1 MDRRVYLRV
10 CKRLLTEQQRRRK
23 KIKFFFFGM
32 YQTPASKQ
40 RKKKTKRLRK
50 LQQKQKIKIKTLCP
64 SRSVYVISFSVYVC
78 AFIYSNFFLLFCNKK
93 KKLVK
98 WMDVANLKWSHL
110 FFLCRRRRRIVPYT
124 K

>member
-1 MDRRVYLRV
+1 
-10 CKRLLTEQQRRRK
+10 
-23 KIKFFFFGM
+23 M

-93 KKLVK
+93 KKTGE
-98 WMDVANLKWSHL
+98 MDGCCKFKMVTSL
-110 FFLCRRRRRIVPYT
+110 FFVSSSSSYSSLHKMTRIISSLFCAFIFFFEYNENHYV
-124 K
+124 